1 MAKDL
6 GLPDNFPPLPNSRC
20 HTCRFWIETDSIDM
34 KEGVLF
40 CGYCH
45 RYPPRA
51 FMTGDPTDDYDLAT
65 GEWPVTTH
73 IDWCGEWVE
82 EIA

>member
-1 MAKDL
+1 MPKKITSIESKLAT
-6 GLPDNFPPLPNSRC
+6 C
-20 HTCRFWIETDSIDM
+20 HTCRFWMETDSIDM
-34 KEGVLF
+34 KEGVLVW
-40 CGYCH
+40 GYCH

-51 FMTGDPTDDYDLAT
+51 FMTGDPTDDHDLPT

-82 EIA
+82 GIA